1 MDSNLTGPVLVG
13 LNAMG
18 TAFRRSRWTIRRW
31 IDTED
36 FPAAQLPNGEWTT
49 TLSLIDGWVLARAR
63 KSNSGEGAGILGNI
77 EDQGENAA

>member
-18 TAFRRSRWTIRRW
+18 AAFRRSRWTIRRW

-36 FPAAQLPNGEWTT
+36 FPAARLPNGEWTT
-49 TLSLIDGWVLARAR
+49 TLPLIDEWVLARAR
-63 KSNSGEGAGILGNI
+63 KSNSGEGADTLGGGGDGNV
-77 EDQGENAA
+77 A